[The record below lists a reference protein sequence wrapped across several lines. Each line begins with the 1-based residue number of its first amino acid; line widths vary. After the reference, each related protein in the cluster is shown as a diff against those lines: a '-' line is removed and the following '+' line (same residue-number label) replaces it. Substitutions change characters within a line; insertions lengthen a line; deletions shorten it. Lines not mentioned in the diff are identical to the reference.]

1 MNRNSHG
8 RDIFETMR
16 DLPEVFEIV
25 GYAIVEDERETCA
38 DRLDVFS
45 GYPEMT
51 VEEILADGSIE
62 AVTVETD
69 EIHLTKYATL
79 AIRAGKHIHM
89 EKPGSPSLPDFEE
102 LIRAAKETGCV
113 LHLGYMYRYNAAVS
127 ELIERV
133 RRGELG
139 RIICTE
145 AQMNCIHTSEVREWL
160 TAFPGGMTFF
170 LGCHLIDLV
179 LQIQGEPLRITPYNK
194 VSGKDGTSGCD
205 VGFAVLEY
213 PSGVSFIKTAAIEE
227 GGFLR
232 RQLVVTGERGTV
244 ELRPIERYIP
254 NSGGLLV
261 TDKRECIGKTGWSVP
276 GVDSTSEP
284 QSRYK
289 DMMLAFAAMVRGERK
304 NPYTPDYE
312 LTLFRAVLAAC
323 GV

>member
-102 LIRAAKETGCV
+102 LIRAAKETGRV

-145 AQMNCIHTSEVREWL
+145 AQMNCIHTREVREWL

-194 VSGKDGTSGCD
+194 VSGKDGTAALRCSNTR
-205 VGFAVLEY
+205 AAS
-213 PSGVSFIKTAAIEE
+213 PSSR
-227 GGFLR
+227 R
-232 RQLVVTGERGTV
+232 RQSRRAASSAVSLSSRASAALSSSDL
-244 ELRPIERYIP
+244 LRDIFRIP
-254 NSGGLLV
+254 VACSSPTSANASARPAGACRASTQPPSRR
-261 TDKRECIGKTGWSVP
+261 TDIRI
-276 GVDSTSEP
+276 
-284 QSRYK
+284 
-289 DMMLAFAAMVRGERK
+289 
-304 NPYTPDYE
+304 
-312 LTLFRAVLAAC
+312 
-323 GV
+323 